1 MHRNST
7 FDKRLKE
14 ARRLSWQHLGK
25 SITFYLPGMF
35 YLDGATGKYPAL
47 SITGNDC
54 SLGCDH
60 CQGAILESMM
70 HIDSAEHLLSRCRRL
85 AEKGHLGVL
94 ITGGCDTE
102 GRLPWESFLTAIQK
116 IKTETDLFISV
127 HSGLMENQD
136 AIGLKQA
143 GVDQA
148 LIDVVGDDETFRC
161 VYHVPFGVDRIEKSL
176 AALEQAGIPMVPHIV
191 CGLHYGKMRGE
202 KKAVTMISR
211 FKVEQVVIVSLMP
224 IPGTKM
230 EKVRP
235 PSPEAVADMIA
246 EVRFAMPRVP
256 VSLGCARRRGD
267 RRMEFMA
274 IRAGVNH
281 MALPSD
287 EAVGAAQA
295 YGLEIRH
302 QSTCCSVPR
311 EALYQKQRV

>member
-1 MHRNST
+1 MHRYPT
-7 FDKRLKE
+7 LDKRLKA
-14 ARRLSWQHLGK
+14 ARKLSWQHLGK

-54 SLGCDH
+54 ALDCDH
-60 CQGAILESMM
+60 CQGALLENMM
-70 HIDSAEHLLSRCRRL
+70 HIDSAELLMSRCRRL
-85 AEKGHLGVL
+85 AEKGYLGVL

-127 HSGLMENQD
+127 HSGLVDNQA

-143 GVDQA
+143 GVDQV
-148 LIDVVGDDETFRC
+148 LIDVVGDDKTLQY
-161 VYHVPFGVDRIEKSL
+161 VYHVPFGVNRIEESL
-176 AALEQAGIPMVPHIV
+176 AALERAGMPMVPHIV

-202 KKAVTMISR
+202 KRAIAMISR
-211 FKVEQVVIVSLMP
+211 FRVDQVVIVSLMP
-224 IPGTKM
+224 LPGTKM

-246 EVRFAMPRVP
+246 ELRFAMPKVP

-267 RRMEFMA
+267 RRMEIMA

-281 MALPSD
+281 VALPSD
-287 EAVGAAQA
+287 EAVGAAKA
-295 YGLEIRH
+295 YGLEIYH
-302 QSTCCSVPR
+302 QNTCCSVPR
-311 EALYQKQRV
+311 EALYQKQCV